1 MSAAHPFQTAV
12 IRTPLFPYSESGV
25 SAFGEHFLQAA
36 IGNTMLRETLYLS
49 SPSLHN
55 ELSQQN
61 NLTEI
66 EREKLQAAL
75 ARYCIRAVT
84 RPTPYG
90 LFAGCTPAALANLTS
105 IELKPKQ
112 QYKKNIRLDMHFLGA
127 LAQEAMNSAEIRNRL
142 LFFPNNS
149 VYRLGSQF
157 RYVRHSRKDDRK
169 KYHIVAVGYDE
180 SLSRIFAIS
189 KNGIALIDLAHALA
203 AQSGQ
208 TAEELK
214 PYLDSLV
221 EAQFLISELNLTITG
236 AEPLDAICK
245 TLEKIPAQETQALVT
260 VLSRV
265 KAALKKLNET
275 AIGLPVTEYEQLLQL
290 LIETGIKTGGWK
302 SVSGGHA
309 QTFAESEYQQYSCA
323 NNA

>member
-1 MSAAHPFQTAV
+1 MLHHSFQTAV
-12 IRTPLFPYSESGV
+12 IRTALLPYSQLGFAIIDAQLLQESV
-25 SAFGEHFLQAA
+25 
-36 IGNTMLRETLYLS
+36 GNAVFTESLYLS
-49 SPSLHN
+49 SPTLYHEVQHQGS
-55 ELSQQN
+55 LSQP
-61 NLTEI
+61 
-66 EREKLQAAL
+66 EKEKQQAAL
-75 ARYCIRAVT
+75 LRYCIRATT

-90 LFAGCTPAALANLTS
+90 LFAGCTSAVLNDATAVALAPT
-105 IELKPKQ
+105 Q

-127 LAQEAMNSAEIRNRL
+127 LTQEAVKIPEIRNRL